1 MLTTAAP
8 LTHARGEPIKV
19 RMLIVSPRERR
30 PAHPERLIAE
40 TQRGQNPQAG
50 TIGHHWSSPYGE
62 NRPARRGG
70 ARIYG
75 TASETARDFW
85 EYLGAKATFRAIVQ
99 KKLPSSPLAGAPFGQ
114 ATAAYASIPAVRD
127 TSRDRLKWMESGH
140 SRWRVFHVSFGDN
153 LRQT

>member
-1 MLTTAAP
+1 
-8 LTHARGEPIKV
+8 
-19 RMLIVSPRERR
+19 MLIVSPRERR

-99 KKLPSSPLAGAPFGQ
+99 KKLPSSLLAGAPFGQ
-114 ATAAYASIPAVRD
+114 ATAVYASIPVVRNARREWL
-127 TSRDRLKWMESGH
+127 SW
-140 SRWRVFHVSFGDN
+140 VVSSPSP
-153 LRQT
+153 